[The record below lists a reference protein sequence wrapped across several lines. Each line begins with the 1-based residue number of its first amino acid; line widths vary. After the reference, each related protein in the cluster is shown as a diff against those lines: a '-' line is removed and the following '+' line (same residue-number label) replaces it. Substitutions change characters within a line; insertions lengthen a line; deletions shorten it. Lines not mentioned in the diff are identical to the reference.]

1 MQLSYNVFK
10 ANVIDKKKVVTP
22 PSIEPK
28 IFSYQQTSNE
38 VDIEK
43 IFENIKSEAKFE
55 AEKIIDDAKKRAQE
69 ILKNAQ
75 DASKQFIEEAKNKG
89 YEAGYKQGLVNGFNE
104 GINNAQNEAKKIIEN
119 ANIYMFN
126 SQNDVKE
133 FFDKSKNEIINLS
146 IEIAKDILKK
156 ELSINHEMVVNLA
169 EQVISKS
176 KEKKNLILKCSI
188 EDYKILKKRQDDLA
202 VFTDSQNNIL
212 IIADADLKNGDI
224 ILESTTGLIDAT
236 LETRLMQMCNNL
248 LKD

>member
-43 IFENIKSEAKFE
+43 IFENIKAEAKFE

-75 DASKQFIEEAKNKG
+75 DASKQFIEEAKNRG
-89 YEAGYKQGLVNGFNE
+89 YEVGYKQGLADGFNE

-119 ANIYMFN
+119 ANIYLLN
-126 SQNDVKE
+126 SQNEVKE
-133 FFDKSKNEIINLS
+133 FYDKSKNEIINLS